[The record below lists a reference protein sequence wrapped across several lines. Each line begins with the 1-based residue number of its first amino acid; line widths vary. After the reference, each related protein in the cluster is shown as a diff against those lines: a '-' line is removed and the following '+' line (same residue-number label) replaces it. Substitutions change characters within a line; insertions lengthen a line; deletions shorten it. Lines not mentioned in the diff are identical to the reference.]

1 LIIDR
6 KDIQKVEV
14 ITDVLW
20 TGPQHAG
27 PVEKYINIEMKKDK
41 KP

>member
-1 LIIDR
+1 
-6 KDIQKVEV
+6 VEV
-14 ITDVLW
+14 VSDVLW
-20 TGPQHAG
+20 HGPQNAG